1 VAGLAGGLVLWAGS
15 FTRHV
20 FMGVNTNVL
29 AATPVS
35 LALAVLL
42 PLAMSRHAGPK
53 VRRAAAGAGAF
64 TVVAWAAA
72 LASHLVPSWAPADL
86 APLMFAGPLHMAVA
100 MRLWARRAEGAA

>member
-1 VAGLAGGLVLWAGS
+1 MPSGTGTSSAAG
-15 FTRHV
+15 T
-20 FMGVNTNVL
+20 
-29 AATPVS
+29 TPVS